1 MALRLLVYLHPNTHK
16 QIIELGPVT
25 FCTLAPILVFL
36 TKRSKQGNFCAQ
48 IAQLSVGAC
57 GTSGSVK
64 KHAGVSGITVF

>member
-25 FCTLAPILVFL
+25 FCTLAPILVFFL
-36 TKRSKQGNFCAQ
+36 KEVNKENFCAQ

-57 GTSGSVK
+57 GTK
-64 KHAGVSGITVF
+64 WMC